1 MDNENRNN
9 KTKRI
14 RCKSGTHW
22 VDSAK
27 KCMTTSEKEAF
38 MAEKKKN
45 KTKKKPFVSP
55 IAEEKGPSIAEEK
68 EPKPS
73 VFSNFLSIFTKP
85 NNDLKEE
92 KTEEEKKEEKT
103 EEEKKEE
110 KTEEEKKEEKTE
122 EEKKEEIQ
130 NLPDNI
136 LLHENQKKCPPH
148 YVRHPAKSRNC
159 RLTKSFK
166 ETENEKKRKTK
177 KNIIVPKIQTY
188 NENKKYTPEN
198 PLGEDIAINQSKL
211 SDDSPLV
218 INEIDV
224 KKETEKEK
232 EIIKKETIPISEK
245 YEELEE
251 SDQFLYP
258 DLSDPNFSKKIYDK
272 KEFNDYQYDG
282 TIHDVKSQAVKEC
295 NAPFEIMPHQQ
306 FVNNFLSMETPYNSL
321 LLYHELGTGKT
332 CSAIGITEEMRKYMK
347 QIGNVKKILIVASPN
362 VQDNFKTQ
370 LFDAYKLQEIGKQGS
385 GMWNLNSCVGND
397 LLKEINPNND
407 IMTKD
412 YITKKIQALIRES
425 YDFIGYES
433 LANYINN
440 VASISGLSENIDEEN
455 IKNNKI
461 DEKKIQKIFD
471 NRMIVID
478 EVHNII
484 GKEDSE
490 SKLSSRM
497 LLKLVKYCK
506 QLRLLF
512 LSATPMY
519 NSYREIIWLMNIMN
533 LNDQRS
539 TIQANQVFNDDGS
552 FVAEITDEDGV
563 VIQESGKD
571 VLKRKLIG
579 YVSYVR
585 GENPYIFP
593 YRIYP
598 SDFAPVENQML
609 NKTYPTKQMNGKPI
623 DHPLKYVQVY
633 ANELGEYQKKGY
645 SLIIQN
651 SLKTIPDFEEK
662 ETFGYVVLQEPISAL
677 NMIYPNENL
686 DELSTNDELPE
697 NLGEEKD
704 VEDIISKIQ
713 GKQGFNNVIT
723 YKTKDYPEPL
733 AYDFE
738 YKPHVLKKYGRI
750 FSKEHISKYSGKIAK
765 ICNII
770 ENSKGIVL
778 IYSKYIEGG
787 LVPMAL
793 ALEEMGFSRYG
804 EASYTKSL
812 FKTKPVPNINPFTM
826 KPDPPENN
834 TGYIARYVMITGQK
848 LYSPNNNADLKLITD
863 DSNTNGEHVR
873 VVLISEAGSEGLDFK
888 NIRQVHI
895 LDPWYNMN
903 RIEQVLGRA
912 VRTKSHC
919 NLPLKDRNV
928 EIYLH
933 GSYLNAE
940 EEMVDMYMYRLA
952 EKKALLIGQVT
963 RVLKETAV
971 DCLLNIDQTNF
982 TEEKMAQSI
991 SLELSTDN
999 KQIQY
1004 SVGDKPFTNMCDYM
1018 ENCTFTCSSK
1028 GEGEGEGEGEE
1039 KGEGKGEEKGE
1050 GKGEGKGEE
1059 KGKVKPSE
1067 TYNQYFLQNNYARIA
1082 KRIRQLF
1089 REKSVY
1095 TFDMFVKQINIVKPF
1110 PLEQIYYTISIFL
1123 NNKEWLM
1130 DKKGKKGYLIKRKN
1144 TYLFQPLEIKDENAS
1159 IFERTSNIENKR
1171 KFIPIEIPKDPII
1184 SVAKKT
1190 PSLLQS
1196 NNNKNP
1202 WIHLQKI
1209 MDIVFSQTSYIKPI
1223 KQNMF
1228 WYHYAKLTYR
1238 ICIQKHNIPEDI
1250 CKKYVIYHYLDL
1262 LPSIDEKVWFLNDI
1276 EKTNSNKN
1284 KQNQNSNYNEY
1295 IDFVSEYFKNK
1306 MNEKQTYILLNDKME
1321 NKIFKKEGLVWNI
1334 TNISSIH
1341 EKWLNTFDLQ
1351 ILLLKHMN
1359 KFLPKIEETKEFHI
1373 GFMSIFKENMEFKI
1387 KNLLNIKNNFG
1398 AACFQTNKQKL
1409 IEKINNLLKMIK
1421 GSETKETY
1429 SSDPAFSSSG
1439 IELPNLCLVY
1449 EFLLRYF
1456 TEISAEQG
1464 EGEDIWFL
1472 NPEQSIATKIDSFVA
1487 IPQTILGETRYIL
1500 KVK

>member
-1 MDNENRNN
+1 M
-9 KTKRI
+9 I
-14 RCKSGTHW
+14 
-22 VDSAK
+22 V
-27 KCMTTSEKEAF
+27 
-38 MAEKKKN
+38 
-45 KTKKKPFVSP
+45 
-55 IAEEKGPSIAEEK
+55 EEK
-68 EPKPS
+68 EYPIVEEKETKPS

-85 NNDLKEE
+85 NNNLQEDSEE
-92 KTEEEKKEEKT
+92 KDNFSK
-103 EEEKKEE
+103 
-110 KTEEEKKEEKTE
+110 
-122 EEKKEEIQ
+122 EKKEEIQ

-136 LLHENQKKCPPH
+136 LLRENQKKCPLH

-159 RLTKSFK
+159 RLIKSFK
-166 ETENEKKRKTK
+166 ETEKKKENEKKRKTK

-198 PLGEDIAINQSKL
+198 PLGEDISINQSKL
-211 SDDSPLV
+211 SEDSPLV

-224 KKETEKEK
+224 EKEK
-232 EIIKKETIPISEK
+232 EKEKDKKIIKKDKIPISEK

-362 VQDNFKTQ
+362 VQENFKTQ

-440 VASISGLSENIDEEN
+440 VASVSGLSENIDEEN
-455 IKNNKI
+455 IKNDKI

-552 FVAEITDEDGV
+552 FVEEIKDDDGV
-563 VIQESGKD
+563 VTQESGKD

-598 SDFAPVENQML
+598 SDFAPIENQML

-697 NLGEEKD
+697 NLGEEND
-704 VEDIISKIQ
+704 VENIISKIQ

-738 YKPHVLKKYGRI
+738 YKPNILKKYGRI

-812 FKTKPVPNINPFTM
+812 FKTKPVPNINPLTM
-826 KPDPPENN
+826 KPDSPENN

-895 LDPWYNMN
+895 LDPWYNLN

-1028 GEGEGEGEGEE
+1028 GEEGVLEEGEEGEGKKE
-1039 KGEGKGEEKGE
+1039 
-1050 GKGEGKGEE
+1050 
-1059 KGKVKPSE
+1059 KVKPSE

-1095 TFDMFVKQINIVKPF
+1095 TFDSFVKQINIVKPF

-1123 NNKEWLM
+1123 NDKEWLM

-1144 TYLFQPLEIKDENAS
+1144 TYFFQPLEIKDENAS

-1190 PSLLQS
+1190 PSILQP
-1196 NNNKNP
+1196 NHNKNL

-1250 CKKYVIYHYLDL
+1250 CKKYVVYHYLDL

-1276 EKTNSNKN
+1276 ENTNSNKN
-1284 KQNQNSNYNEY
+1284 NKNPNQNSNEY
-1295 IDFVSEYFKNK
+1295 IGFVSEYFKNK
-1306 MNEKQTYILLNDKME
+1306 MNEKQTYILLNNKNE
-1321 NKIFKKEGLVWNI
+1321 NKIFKKEGLVWNVA
-1334 TNISSIH
+1334 NISSIH
-1341 EKWLNTFDLQ
+1341 EKWLDTFNLQ
-1351 ILLLKHMN
+1351 IQLLKHMN
-1359 KFLPKIEETKEFHI
+1359 KFVPKIEETKEFHI

-1429 SSDPAFSSSG
+1429 SSDPVFISSG

-1449 EFLLRYF
+1449 EFLSRYF
-1456 TEISAEQG
+1456 TEISTQEGEG

-1472 NPEQSIATKIDSFVA
+1472 NAEQSIATKIDSFVA